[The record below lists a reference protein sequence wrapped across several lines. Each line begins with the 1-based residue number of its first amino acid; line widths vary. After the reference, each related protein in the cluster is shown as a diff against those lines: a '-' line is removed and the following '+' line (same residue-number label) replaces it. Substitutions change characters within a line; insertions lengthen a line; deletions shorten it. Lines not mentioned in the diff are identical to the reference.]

1 MLTEAVKETIQQ
13 TYRRWLDS
21 KGVKARYGQR
31 LMIAEV
37 ARAFA
42 NADSNQ
48 ADDCEKSAIA
58 VIEAGTGTGKTLAY
72 SVAAIPVAQALEK
85 KLVIATATVALQEQI
100 VYKDLPDLRENGGL
114 QFTFALAKGRG
125 RYLCLLKLDNTLA
138 AQPGSDP
145 TLALYPDE
153 LQMQLDRETILVL
166 DKMLDQLGSGAWD
179 GDRDQWPEQIVENLW
194 ARVSTDHAQCT
205 GRRCPHVRQCSFF
218 KARDALN
225 DADVIV
231 TNHDLVLADLALGGG
246 AILPTPEDTL
256 YVFDEGH
263 HLPDKARDHFAY
275 SSRMRT
281 TDKWLEQS
289 IKLIAS
295 ASADLD
301 SSESLSRNLEVIP
314 SIIHDLRQTL
324 SAVRPALEELLSEG
338 DDSEAARMR
347 SRPRLN
353 DRGQYPANERKRALQ
368 YRFEHG
374 VVPEFLREHAAQ
386 LHSAF
391 EGLSER
397 LGRIAAALED
407 ALDSNGNIER
417 EDAERWLP
425 TIALLRSRAD
435 ANREL
440 WFHYARA
447 PRDAASSD
455 EKPPRARWLIAHEN
469 NIGSFDIELHC
480 SPIIAAHTLM
490 QHLWSRCAGAII
502 TSATLT
508 ALGRFE
514 RFIARSGVPENAQFI
529 SVPSPFDHATAG
541 TLSVPSMHAD
551 PTDPQQHTTM
561 LIEMLPQLC
570 DRTEGTLVLFASRK
584 QMQEVHEAL
593 DPQWQQMILLQDI
606 LSKHELLNRHRACI
620 DSGTGSIIF
629 GLASFA
635 EGVDLPGNYC
645 RHVIIAKI
653 PFAVPDEPVEA
664 ALAEWIESRGGN
676 PFMEI
681 AVPDAALKLVQASG
695 RLLRS
700 ETDSGRITLL
710 DRRIVSKQYGRAML
724 DSLPPFKRD
733 IAK

>member
-1 MLTEAVKETIQQ
+1 MLSSAVKEAIQQ

-37 ARAFA
+37 ARALA
-42 NADSNQ
+42 NADGAGAEND
-48 ADDCEKSAIA
+48 ADNGSAIA

-72 SVAAIPVAQALEK
+72 SVAGIPVAQALEK

-100 VYKDLPDLRENGGL
+100 VYKDLPDLLRNGGL

-125 RYLCLLKLDNTLA
+125 RYLCLLKLDHTLA
-138 AQPGSDP
+138 ANPGSDP
-145 TLALYPDE
+145 TMALYPDE
-153 LQMQLDRETILVL
+153 LQMQLDRDTMAVL
-166 DKMLDQLGSGAWD
+166 DKMLEHLGSGTWD
-179 GDRDQWPEQIVENLW
+179 GDRDQWPEQIVETLW
-194 ARVSTDHAQCT
+194 ARVSTDHTQCT

-218 KARDALN
+218 KARDALA

-246 AILPTPEDTL
+246 AILPPPEDTL

-263 HLPDKARDHFAY
+263 HLPDKARDHFAC
-275 SSRMRT
+275 SSRLRA

-295 ASADLD
+295 ASADLSPANGSGSD
-301 SSESLSRNLEVIP
+301 SLTRNLEVVP
-314 SIIHDLRQTL
+314 SIIHDLRQLL
-324 SAVRPALEELLSEG
+324 SAVRPALEELMLEG
-338 DDSEAARMR
+338 DDNSRFPARQR
-347 SRPRLN
+347 RD
-353 DRGQYPANERKRALQ
+353 DRREALQ

-374 VVPEFLREHAAQ
+374 VVPEFLREQAKE
-386 LHSAF
+386 LHTSF
-391 EGLSER
+391 DELEER
-397 LGRIAAALED
+397 LGRAAAALDD
-407 ALDSNGNIER
+407 ALDGSSNIDR
-417 EDAERWLP
+417 EEAERWMP
-425 TIALLRSRAD
+425 AVAMLRARAE

-440 WFHYARA
+440 WFHYS
-447 PRDAASSD
+447 RDGAD
-455 EKPPRARWLIAHEN
+455 EKPPRARWLVAHEN
-469 NIGSFDIELHC
+469 NAGSFDMALHC
-480 SPIIAAHTLM
+480 SPIIAAHTLT
-490 QHLWSRCAGAII
+490 QHLWSRCAGAIV
-502 TSATLT
+502 TSATLA
-508 ALGRFE
+508 ALGNFE
-514 RFIARSGVPENAQFI
+514 RFVVRSGVPRDAKLI
-529 SVPSPFDHATAG
+529 AVPSPFDHANAG
-541 TLSVPSMHAD
+541 VLSVPPMSAD
-551 PTDPQQHTTM
+551 PTDPQQHTDMVIT
-561 LIEMLPQLC
+561 MLPQLF
-570 DRTEGTLVLFASRK
+570 DRKEGTLVLFASRK
-584 QMQEVHEAL
+584 QMQEVHSAL
-593 DPQWQQMILLQDI
+593 DPQWQQMILMQDT
-606 LSKHELLNRHRACI
+606 LSKHELLTRHRECI
-620 DSGTGSIIF
+620 DGGSGSILF

-645 RHVIIAKI
+645 SHVIIAKI

-724 DSLPPFKRD
+724 DSLPPFKRE
-733 IAK
+733 ISR